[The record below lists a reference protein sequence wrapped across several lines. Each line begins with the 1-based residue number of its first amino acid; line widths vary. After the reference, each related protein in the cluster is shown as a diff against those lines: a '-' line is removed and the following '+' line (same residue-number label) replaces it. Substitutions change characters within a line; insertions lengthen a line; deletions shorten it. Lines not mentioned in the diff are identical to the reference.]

1 LEVFFLSFV
10 VSTKEKNM
18 LRIYQTYLSVAA
30 LLFAGLACA
39 NVPVFFAP
47 DTGAISTS
55 AAQTVIAGLTQNVL
69 QATLLAATLEAS
81 PTFTLEPTTFS
92 PIETLTPTQTLTSTL
107 AFTPT
112 PLVPL
117 ISVSVP
123 TNCRNGPGKVY
134 GMEGALLVGDFAEV
148 YGRDPTNS
156 YWYIRNPDSGTDF
169 CWVWGKYATLT
180 GPVLLLPVFTPPPTP
195 TPTFTPSPTLT
206 PTPFPAFKAEYT
218 NLDICNSSWWVEVKL
233 KNKGSIPLKSVNI
246 SVKDNLTGTV
256 LVNLADG
263 FINLDG
269 CLVKTTKDIL
279 GPDDTYLLSAPAFTY
294 DPTGHELKV
303 ILTLC
308 SDAGQKGMCATNK
321 IEFTP

>member
-1 LEVFFLSFV
+1 
-10 VSTKEKNM
+10 M
-18 LRIYQTYLSVAA
+18 HQTYLSMAA
-30 LLFAGLACA
+30 LFFSGLACA
-39 NVPVFFAP
+39 SMPVFSLP

-55 AAQTVIAGLTQNVL
+55 AAQTVIAGLTQNVP
-69 QATLLAATLEAS
+69 QATLSATFETT
-81 PTFTLEPTTFS
+81 PTFTFTSEPPTFTQT
-92 PIETLTPTQTLTSTL
+92 ETLTPTQTLTATL
-107 AFTPT
+107 VFTPV

-123 TNCRNGPGKVY
+123 TNCRSGPGKVY

-148 YGRDPTNS
+148 YGRDPTNN
-156 YWYIRNPDSGTDF
+156 YWYIRNPDSGPDF

-180 GPVLLLPVFTPPPTP
+180 GPVLLVPVFTPPPTP

-206 PTPFPAFKAEYT
+206 PTPFPAFKAEYAS
-218 NLDICNSSWWVEVKL
+218 LDTCNGSWWVEIKL
-233 KNKGSIPLKSVNI
+233 KNKGSISLKSVNI
-246 SVKDNLTGTV
+246 SVRDNLTGTV

-263 FINLDG
+263 FTNLDG
-269 CLVKTTKDIL
+269 CLVKTTKDAL
-279 GPDDTYLLSAPAFTY
+279 GPDDTYLLSAPGFVY

-308 SDAGQKGMCATNK
+308 SDAGQKGMCATDR